1 MAPKF
6 TPKDFFAVLRKAE
19 TVRVPQNL
27 QKYLAFLISFYCKLK
42 NKDMV
47 NMSLEYSSIN
57 TEEKYVKLQTGTKT
71 LYVKNKRLYFQI
83 KRYLM
88 QNYDTG
94 RLYGSFFTVF
104 DDVKDEYTYV
114 EHDYMWFQFN
124 IIMIA
129 KELNLSD
136 YYLYSQ

>member
-19 TVRVPQNL
+19 TATVPQNL

-136 YYLYSQ
+136 